1 MQITHAEA
9 TKLIQY
15 SLDGALNP
23 EKQRMLLSHL
33 QECDKCKAHADEM
46 RNIENMLRHV
56 MNKHWRYDPLP
67 LPIDSIKPQNIFQ
80 KTAYSLFGLRTA
92 LISLVLVAFSFLIW
106 QLRTTVN
113 DSSGQIPLSL
123 APVPTPSIQ
132 LSTASLESPKCKWSL
147 HKVDK
152 LDTLESIAHQYSI
165 TKDEIRAFNNMTS
178 ELIYES
184 MELKIPKCNT
194 TPTMTA
200 QIPTTTLTPILEFTL
215 DTPG

>member
-9 TKLIQY
+9 YRLIQY
-15 SLDGALNP
+15 DLDGALNP
-23 EKQRMLLSHL
+23 EKQRTLLSHL
-33 QECDKCKAHADEM
+33 QECEGCKAHAEEM
-46 RNIENMLRHV
+46 QKIENTLRHV
-56 MNKHWRYDPLP
+56 MNNHWRYDPLP
-67 LPIDSIKPQNIFQ
+67 LSIDSIKPQNIFQ

-92 LISLVLVAFSFLIW
+92 LISLVLVAFSFLIL

-113 DSSGQIPLSL
+113 VSSGQIPLSL

-132 LSTASLESPKCKWSL
+132 LSTASLEPKCKWSL

-165 TKDEIRAFNNMTS
+165 TKDEIRVFNNMTS

-184 MELKIPKCNT
+184 MELKIPQCNT
-194 TPTMTA
+194 TPTVTA
-200 QIPTTTLTPILEFTL
+200 QIPTTTLTPILEFTV